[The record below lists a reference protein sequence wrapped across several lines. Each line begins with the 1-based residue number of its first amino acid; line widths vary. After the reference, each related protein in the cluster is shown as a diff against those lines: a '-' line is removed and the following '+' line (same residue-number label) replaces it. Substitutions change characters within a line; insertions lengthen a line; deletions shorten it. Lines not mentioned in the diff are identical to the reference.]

1 MDSAAKI
8 LELERR
14 LAARERD
21 LAQLLAGPG
30 VVEPVTKRPL
40 PAGCLVRVVAFILIA
55 IVLVGVLSS
64 VDDHCVADAIPAW
77 GHHLVALGVFTV
89 FATIL
94 ALGTKRSWHGM
105 PVFWLLVPVFFAGG
119 IGADLP
125 SQLNR
130 VLDRTPRVMSTTRV
144 ETSWSASRRRSELR
158 LASWRHPGCTMVL
171 VPRTRRGRWRA
182 GEEVN
187 VVRGRGFFGFEWVE
201 TIVPTHPI
209 DPTATWEDE

>member
-1 MDSAAKI
+1 VDSAAKI

-21 LAQLLAGPG
+21 LAVLLAGPA

-40 PAGCLVRVVAFILIA
+40 SAGCLVRVVGFIGLA

-64 VDDHCVADAIPAW
+64 VDQRCVADAIPAW
-77 GHHLVALGVFTV
+77 AHHAVALGVFVV

-94 ALGTKRSWHGM
+94 TVGTKRSWHGM
-105 PVFWLLVPVFFAGG
+105 PALWLLVPVFFAGG

-130 VLDRTPRVMSTTRV
+130 FLDRTPRETSTTHV
-144 ETSWSASRRRSELR
+144 LVSWGSSLRRSELR
-158 LASWRHPGCTMVL
+158 LASWKHPGCTMVL
-171 VPRTRRGRWRA
+171 VPRSRGGSLHA
-182 GEEVN
+182 GEAVT
-187 VVRGRGFFGFEWVE
+187 VVHGRGFFGFEWVE
-201 TIVPTHPI
+201 KVEPI
-209 DPTATWEDE
+209 DPSATRELE